1 MPVLVKAVATAAA
14 LAALGLATACD
25 GDHACPML
33 RVTPGV
39 SLAIEPPYS
48 AQVARASLTVCP
60 GACRPTGVVLL
71 PSPRSC
77 PDGPCPSAT
86 PAEGLSGSVRVPG
99 LRKEPVR
106 VTVELWNSS
115 GDRILADGITVTP
128 VGIPH
133 CDIGLRA
140 QVTVVKGH
148 LRPR

>member
-1 MPVLVKAVATAAA
+1 MTFPALVRAAA
-14 LAALGLATACD
+14 LAALGLASACG
-25 GDHACPML
+25 GDQACPMI

-39 SLAIEPPYS
+39 SLTIDPPYS

-60 GACRPTGVVLL
+60 GACRPTAVVLL
-71 PSPRSC
+71 PSPSSC

-86 PAEGLSGSVRVPG
+86 PAEGLSGSVPVLG

-115 GDRILADGITVTP
+115 GDRILADSITVTP
-128 VGIPH
+128 AGIPH
-133 CDIGLRA
+133 CDIGLQA

-148 LRPR
+148 LRPH